1 LRRADFDNTILNTV
15 SDDNNEEMN
24 ARDADPKMKRR
35 TKLHFSLSR
44 RNRWDR
50 SSARHLDS
58 EEAYARLLPDTLESF
73 QLYSRYHI
81 DDEENSEKEENDIES
96 LSMREW
102 KMPMNGCKNIKNVQS

>member
-1 LRRADFDNTILNTV
+1 
-15 SDDNNEEMN
+15 MN

-102 KMPMNGCKNIKNVQS
+102 KMPMNGFPSSNNDR